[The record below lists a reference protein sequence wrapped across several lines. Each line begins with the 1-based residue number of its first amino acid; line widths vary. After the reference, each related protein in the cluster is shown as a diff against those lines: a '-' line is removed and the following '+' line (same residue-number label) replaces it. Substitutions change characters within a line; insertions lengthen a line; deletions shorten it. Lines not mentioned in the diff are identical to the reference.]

1 MNLFRKTLA
10 GAVCTAALLIASS
23 SSAAVTGRFTGIIS
37 NGYDTQGVFGSPGG
51 SLTGL
56 GYTATFKYN
65 PENGLRTTI
74 PVSYDE
80 VHGGTVHGV
89 ASPVLS
95 YVLRINGIDDAFAMG
110 YDSAVVATA
119 GTSFYLLSNHFSAS
133 GQQYMGNVVEGA
145 ASGDL
150 DSPIWTTDTVSGPG
164 YGYAFKDDAGGSRLY
179 YAAFDAQS
187 VAFSVPEPTSWALMI
202 SGFGLAGAALR
213 RRRAAVEA

>member
-1 MNLFRKTLA
+1 MRKLLL
-10 GAVCTAALLIASS
+10 GAATIALLTFTAAQA
-23 SSAAVTGRFTGIIS
+23 SAAVVTGRFTGIIS
-37 NGYDTQGVFGSPGG
+37 NGYDTQGVFGRTGG

-150 DSPIWTTDTVSGPG
+150 DSPIWTTDTVSGPS
-164 YGYAFKDDAGGSRLY
+164 YGYAYKDDAGGYRLY

-187 VAFSVPEPTSWALMI
+187 VAFAVPEPTSWALMI
-202 SGFGLAGAALR
+202 VGFAGVGAALR
-213 RRRAAVEA
+213 NRRKGLVAA